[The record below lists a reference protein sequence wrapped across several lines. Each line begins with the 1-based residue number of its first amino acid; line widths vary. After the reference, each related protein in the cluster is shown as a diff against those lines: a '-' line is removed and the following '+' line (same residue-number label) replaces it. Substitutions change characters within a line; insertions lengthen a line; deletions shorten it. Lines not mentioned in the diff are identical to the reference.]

1 MTERHAF
8 LALFAATVLLLGA
21 CGDRSAADSESTA
34 SPTGNDET
42 LSSSLVA
49 YDGLPIGGRFRDAE
63 NGALVRAKCT
73 ADSCSYQLLRT
84 SDGGQSWT
92 ASTVPGEPVTSTPLD
107 DAYAAVLPGGQV
119 VTEIQ
124 VGADRPARL
133 TTDGKTWP
141 EHSAQ
146 PLGVTNVVPSNSAL
160 VGWCSQDA
168 DCAEP
173 FLRVIGPNG
182 TSKSFGPPPPQLTE
196 TVSATRVAEGSL
208 WVQGRDGVGRIVL
221 AVSRDDGRNWTIN
234 RVPAPSASSVDLAGA
249 GEVAWAL
256 SLAEPGVSGGTGGT
270 APSETGRRTR
280 QSLLYSTN
288 SGGSFESVKLPEK
301 YRLNTGSG
309 IGVTDSGDAVIAS
322 DGRVAVVS
330 PGGELTP
337 VSEVSGAVYD
347 LGAQVLVYGAK
358 GNWVS
363 ADGKTWSPL
372 PKA

>member
-8 LALFAATVLLLGA
+8 LALLAATTLLLGA

-34 SPTGNDET
+34 SPTGNDDT

-49 YDGLPIGGRFRDAE
+49 YDGLPIGGRFLDADD
-63 NGALVRAKCT
+63 GALVRAHCG

-84 SDGGQSWT
+84 SDGGRSWV
-92 ASTVPGEPVTSTPLD
+92 ASTVPGDPVTSTPLD
-107 DAYAAVLPGGQV
+107 DAYAVVLPGGQV

-124 VGADRPARL
+124 VDADRPARL

-141 EHSAQ
+141 AHSAQ
-146 PLGVTNVVPSNSAL
+146 PLGVTKVVPANSAL
-160 VGWCSQDA
+160 VGWCSQDV

-182 TSKSFGPPPPQLTE
+182 SSKSFGPPPPQLTE
-196 TVSATRVAEGSL
+196 TISATRVAEGSL
-208 WVQGRDGVGRIVL
+208 WIQGRDGVGRIVL
-221 AVSRDDGRNWTIN
+221 AVSRNEGRNWTVN

-256 SLAEPGVSGGTGGT
+256 SLADPDVSGGTGGT
-270 APSETGRRTR
+270 APSENTRRTR
-280 QSLLYSTN
+280 QSLLHSTN
-288 SGGSFESVKLPEK
+288 SGSSFDSVKLPEE
-301 YRLNTGSG
+301 YRVNTGSG
-309 IGVTDSGDAVIAS
+309 VAVTDSGDAVIAS
-322 DGRVAVVS
+322 EGRVAVVS

-337 VSEVSGAVYD
+337 VTQVSGAVYD
-347 LGAQVLVYGAK
+347 LGARVLVYGPK
-358 GNWVS
+358 GSWVS